1 MGNINIKFNGKEYLL
16 SCEDGQEEHLESL
29 SIELNKKFLRLRDE
43 LGNLGENKLLLITA
57 IKIIDELFDIEK
69 KTSIKKQEFEK
80 LSSKFLELK
89 SLVYNYRDEKEKEI
103 KKLSNDSQQFKKE
116 IEDNKK
122 NYDQII
128 DNTTLEIENFLKK
141 IDNENKVQ

>member
-57 IKIIDELFDIEK
+57 IKIIDELSDIEK